1 MSNAILDRLK
11 SMSGES
17 KTQYAEEESALLR
30 MIKDALVNG
39 APNIRRESTNA
50 LRLSVKILGDDI
62 EIGGAT
68 THQKGFVKYAAAT
81 NEAWTHP
88 RWHGR
93 QNPNEGWADRITLY
107 YANLF
112 ALQYGYTLVVE

>member
-1 MSNAILDRLK
+1 MSNGILDRLK
-11 SMSGES
+11 SLSDEP
-17 KTQYAEEESALLR
+17 KTQYAEEESVLLR
-30 MIKDALVNG
+30 MIKDALVEG
-39 APNIRRESTNA
+39 APNFRRESTNA
-50 LRLSVKILGDDI
+50 LRMSVKIIGNGI

-68 THQKGFVKYAAAT
+68 PHPKGYVKYAAAT
-81 NEAWTHP
+81 NEAWKHP

-93 QNPNEGWADRITLY
+93 MNPNEGWADRITMY